1 MIIATDIF
9 RLATGN
15 PKFMRVLVVE
25 DDAKIPSFVSKGL
38 KQAGFTVDTTSGSKW
53 FGLVFNRAVRRSRHP
68 YYAT

>member
-1 MIIATDIF
+1 
-9 RLATGN
+9 
-15 PKFMRVLVVE
+15 MRVLVVE